1 VSDWNRGAQPY
12 CEIHGFTYNVLCS
25 ECRHEHGTPSAP
37 QAAKPEHE
45 HGSSYIQGD
54 DCYAGF
60 KVGCAECNALAAS
73 KNASPSSSTRDELVT
88 AVINVLKAWDS
99 WDSCDS
105 PESNIG
111 YEMDALARALAAQG
125 GK

>member
-73 KNASPSSSTRDELVT
+73 KNASPSSSTRDELVEAAREVCRIAAHLGWLVST
-88 AVINVLKAWDS
+88 NHQQR
-99 WDSCDS
+99 
-105 PESNIG
+105 
-111 YEMDALARALAAQG
+111 DAADRLRRALAAQG